1 MDPAEIEFIAEDQN
15 VEIIPKFNHLNLIH
29 LISGIPAK
37 VPLWLAINLKQRQ
50 KCRLVLPTWMNLET
64 LTEIKEEEKK
74 SRFFIKMPSDHY
86 MEMSHIILDIG
97 ADDIPNVDLIRT
109 LIKDIWDL
117 RISKLRSSI
126 DTFVKSGGGH
136 ATLNH
141 LTQFEINSIR
151 NILCDVLD
159 TMSSLKDKQCD
170 VDLSTMKSYLLSAV
184 YVLHVL
190 SLSHL
195 TNCSTSISNSSTRPL
210 PSGSHSTHQPKANKQ
225 KGTTSLFSKFNIT
238 LFENKFATTK
248 KKKKTNAFG
257 YEDYSSVTI
266 ESMYYDTTVDFDPNA
281 HVHYNFTTQY
291 PNNRIMYRLNRWM
304 RLSVARAIERHYK
317 PDNYTDVLVMCGSG
331 TNGLYGMVTARHLK
345 LMGYDPTIF
354 LVNEYNASRPDGFK
368 LFTQLKKQ
376 VLAFNIP
383 ILSSLP
389 SNISHITATH
399 SLIVDAVFGVG
410 YDRFKYA
417 ALPRNNKYRYAV
429 NVLRQIN
436 KVKVGR
442 RPIVSIDL
450 PSHHINPEMLVSL
463 IAPKLGVVEFFGKYH
478 YVAGNYLPSILNE
491 KYQVYVPRYN
501 GSDCLIPIETQV
513 EETTETAEMYHV

>member
-1 MDPAEIEFIAEDQN
+1 
-15 VEIIPKFNHLNLIH
+15 
-29 LISGIPAK
+29 
-37 VPLWLAINLKQRQ
+37 
-50 KCRLVLPTWMNLET
+50 
-64 LTEIKEEEKK
+64 
-74 SRFFIKMPSDHY
+74 
-86 MEMSHIILDIG
+86 
-97 ADDIPNVDLIRT
+97 
-109 LIKDIWDL
+109 
-117 RISKLRSSI
+117 
-126 DTFVKSGGGH
+126 
-136 ATLNH
+136 
-141 LTQFEINSIR
+141 
-151 NILCDVLD
+151 
-159 TMSSLKDKQCD
+159 
-170 VDLSTMKSYLLSAV
+170 
-184 YVLHVL
+184 
-190 SLSHL
+190 
-195 TNCSTSISNSSTRPL
+195 
-210 PSGSHSTHQPKANKQ
+210 
-225 KGTTSLFSKFNIT
+225 
-238 LFENKFATTK
+238 
-248 KKKKTNAFG
+248 
-257 YEDYSSVTI
+257 
-266 ESMYYDTTVDFDPNA
+266 
-281 HVHYNFTTQY
+281 
-291 PNNRIMYRLNRWM
+291 
-304 RLSVARAIERHYK
+304 LSVARAIERHYK

-450 PSHHINPEMLVSL
+450 PSGWDTNIGNYEGHHINPEMLVSL